1 MVRDTRQATS
11 FFLSLSLHAALL
23 ALAIVGVGDRLK
35 VDMDKPMYTVNLV
48 SLNQSEDPAEGE
60 MGEAAGAP
68 PPQEDQQESAAA
80 AQQETASKPVDL
92 KAEKSKPEPVRDDA
106 KAISEKKVDEKKK
119 PEPEKKK
126 EPEKKPEPEK
136 KEPEKKKSKEDLL
149 KEALQDVKKDVAA
162 TDKAKPKADAAKAD
176 GKKDAVASELAELRK
191 GAGGN
196 IFTTGGTGPGG
207 AGGGKGSGAGGTG
220 SGLMSVYGAIVE
232 QAIKKNWRYPVFGQD
247 KNVAVVLEI
256 KIDPKGAISSARVLT
271 ASGKPD
277 FDDSAMRAVTQT
289 EKLPPP
295 PTRTVDTLR
304 ITFNL
309 QDLRK

>member
-23 ALAIVGVGDRLK
+23 ALAIVGVGDHLK

-68 PPQEDQQESAAA
+68 PPQEAQEESAAA
-80 AQQETASKPVDL
+80 AQAQEAASKPIDL
-92 KAEKSKPEPVRDDA
+92 KAEKAKPEPVKDDA

-162 TDKAKPKADAAKAD
+162 SDKAKPKADA
-176 GKKDAVASELAELRK
+176 KKDAVASELAELRK

-196 IFTTGGTGPGG
+196 IFTAGGTGPGG
-207 AGGGKGSGAGGTG
+207 AGGGKGTGAGGTG

-232 QAIKKNWRYPVFGQD
+232 QAIKKNWRYPTFAQD

-256 KIDPKGAISSARVLT
+256 KIDQKGGISSARVLT
-271 ASGKPD
+271 PSGKPD
-277 FDDSAMRAVTQT
+277 FDDSAMRAVSQT

>member
-1 MVRDTRQATS
+1 MRDTRQATS

-48 SLNQSEDPAEGE
+48 SLNPSEDPAAGE
-60 MGEAAGAP
+60 TGDPAAGP
-68 PPQEDQQESAAA
+68 PAQEEQQA
-80 AQQETASKPVDL
+80 AQAEEAQAKPVDL
-92 KAEKSKPEPVRDDA
+92 KAEKPRPEPVKDDA

-119 PEPEKKK
+119 PDPKK
-126 EPEKKPEPEK
+126 EPEKKPEEK
-136 KEPEKKKSKEDLL
+136 KLSKEDLL
-149 KEALQDVKKDVAA
+149 KEALKDVKKDVAA
-162 TDKAKPKADAAKAD
+162 SDKAKPKADAAP
-176 GKKDAVASELAELRK
+176 KKDAVASELAELRK

-196 IFTTGGTGPGG
+196 IYTTGGTGPGG
-207 AGGGKGSGAGGTG
+207 AGGGKGTGAGGTG

-232 QAIKKNWRYPVFGQD
+232 QAIKKNWRYPTFAQD

-256 KIDPKGAISSARVLT
+256 KIDPKGKISASRVLT
-271 ASGKPD
+271 PSGNAR
-277 FDDSAMRAVTQT
+277 FDDSAMQAVSETQT
-289 EKLPPP
+289 LPPP
-295 PTRTVDTLR
+295 PTKSVDTLR

>member
-23 ALAIVGVGDRLK
+23 ALAIVGVGDHFK

-48 SLNQSEDPAEGE
+48 SLNQSEDPAAGE

-68 PPQEDQQESAAA
+68 PPQEAQEDSAAA
-80 AQQETASKPVDL
+80 QAQEAASKPIDL
-92 KAEKSKPEPVRDDA
+92 KAEKARPEPVKDDA
-106 KAISEKKVDEKKK
+106 KAISEKKADEKKK
-119 PEPEKKK
+119 PEPEKK
-126 EPEKKPEPEK
+126 PESEK
-136 KEPEKKKSKEDLL
+136 KEPEKKKSREDLL

-162 TDKAKPKADAAKAD
+162 TDKAKPKADAKKD
-176 GKKDAVASELAELRK
+176 VKKDAVASELAELRK

-196 IFTTGGTGPGG
+196 IFTAGGTGPGG
-207 AGGGKGSGAGGTG
+207 AGGGKGTGAGGTG

-232 QAIKKNWRYPVFGQD
+232 QAIKKNWRYPTFAQD

-256 KIDPKGAISSARVLT
+256 KIDQRGGISSSRVLT
-271 ASGKPD
+271 PSGKPD
-277 FDDSAMRAVTQT
+277 FDDSAMRAVAQT

-295 PTRTVDTLR
+295 PTKNVDTLR

>member
-1 MVRDTRQATS
+1 MHDTRQATS

-48 SLNQSEDPAEGE
+48 SLNQSEDPAAGE
-60 MGEAAGAP
+60 TGEAAGGP
-68 PPQEDQQESAAA
+68 PPQEAQEAA
-80 AQQETASKPVDL
+80 AQAEEARAKPIDL
-92 KAEKSKPEPVRDDA
+92 KAEKPKPEPLKDDG

-126 EPEKKPEPEK
+126 EPEKKPE
-136 KEPEKKKSKEDLL
+136 EKKKSKEDLL

-162 TDKAKPKADAAKAD
+162 SDKAKPKSDAP
-176 GKKDAVASELAELRK
+176 KKDAVASELAELRK

-207 AGGGKGSGAGGTG
+207 AGGGKGTGAGGTG

-232 QAIKKNWRYPVFGQD
+232 QAIKKNWRYPVFGAD

-256 KIDPKGAISSARVLT
+256 KIDPKGAISSSRVLT
-271 ASGKPD
+271 PSGKPD
-277 FDDSAMRAVTQT
+277 FDDSAMRAVVQT